1 MYVSKARIRSALATV
16 LPTGWFEEMK
26 MIWLIIVVT
35 KMFVSKIARF
45 LHDFA
50 IVISHPSPYE

>member
-26 MIWLIIVVT
+26 MIWLIRVAT
-35 KMFVSKIARF
+35 KMFVGK
-45 LHDFA
+45 LL
-50 IVISHPSPYE
+50 P

>member
-35 KMFVSKIARF
+35 KMFVSKI
-45 LHDFA
+45 
-50 IVISHPSPYE
+50 PP